1 VLGVI
6 VWVAGIFLSW
16 EIYAKRCHKPLVTD
30 LSHTFPYSIGVYAY
44 IAWLFV
50 HMLRAGRHAR

>member
-1 VLGVI
+1 MI

-16 EIYAKRCHKPLVTD
+16 EIYAKKCDKPLVTD
-30 LSHTFPYSIGVYAY
+30 LSHTFPYSIAVYGY

-50 HMLRAGRHAR
+50 HMIRAGSRRR